1 MLSILI
7 PVYNFNIVL
16 LVNALHRQVLNA
28 EIPFEIIVLDDCS
41 SELLRDQNKGVGKLK
56 YVRFT
61 ELDKNIGRARI
72 RNRLADMA
80 KYSSLLFMDC
90 DSEVPDDQYINRY
103 IPYVGHEVVVCGGRA
118 YKPEQPEEP
127 EYFLRWL
134 YGLSHEQVPAH
145 KRTKHPYRSFM
156 TNNFMISKSILTQV
170 HFDESIV
177 KYGHEDTLFGL
188 ELKKR
193 NIPIIHIQ
201 NPLIHI
207 GLETTTEYLIKTGES
222 IENLVK
228 LVKSG
233 KIDKKYYDD
242 IRILRY
248 FAFLKKYGLSK
259 IFIRI
264 FSSLY
269 NPLYHNMSGSN
280 PSLFLFGLYKLTLFC
295 RAMRKKE
302 DEKDKGQVKNKQ

>member
-7 PVYNFNIVL
+7 PVYNFSIVS
-16 LVNALHRQVLNA
+16 LVTELHRQSLKA
-28 EIPFEIIVLDDCS
+28 EVPFEIVVLDDCS
-41 SELLRDQNKGVGKLK
+41 SELLRDQNKGVRKLK
-56 YVRFT
+56 HVRFI
-61 ELDKNIGRARI
+61 ELEKNIGRARI

-90 DSEVPDDQYINRY
+90 DSEVPDDQYIDRY
-103 IPYVGHEVVVCGGRA
+103 LPYVGHEVVVCGGRA

-134 YGLSHEQVPAH
+134 YGLSREQIPA
-145 KRTKHPYRSFM
+145 KIRAKHPYRSFM
-156 TNNFMISKSILTQV
+156 TNNFMIPRSILMQIQ
-170 HFDESIV
+170 FDESIV

-193 NIPIIHIQ
+193 NIPIVHIQ

-207 GLETTTEYLIKTGES
+207 GVEAAGEFLIKMSES

-233 KIDKKYYDD
+233 KIDKKHYDD
-242 IRILRY
+242 VRILRY
-248 FAFLKKYGLSK
+248 YAFLKRYGLTK
-259 IFIRI
+259 TFLNIFDGL
-264 FSSLY
+264 SNALY
-269 NPLYHNMSGSN
+269 RNMSGNN
-280 PSLFLFGLYKLTLFC
+280 PSLFLFSIYKLTLFC
-295 RAMRKKE
+295 RAMNKKDQE
-302 DEKDKGQVKNKQ
+302 S